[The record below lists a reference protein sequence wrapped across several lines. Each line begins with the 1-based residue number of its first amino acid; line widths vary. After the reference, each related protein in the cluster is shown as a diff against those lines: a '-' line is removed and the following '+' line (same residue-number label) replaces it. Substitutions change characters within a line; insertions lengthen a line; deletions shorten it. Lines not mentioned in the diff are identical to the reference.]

1 MNTAKLWSG
10 TRIVAVIAVLFLALP
25 VIALL
30 LRLQWSD
37 LGTVLRSPATLTAA
51 GISLASSLLA
61 ALCCVVLGT
70 SLALWLAT
78 LSGAR
83 ATLVR
88 LCVVIPLVMPPVVGG
103 VALMA
108 VFASNGLLGAPL
120 SFLGVSLPKTF
131 AAVILAQIFVALPFM
146 VITVEA
152 ALRSGHR
159 DFARIGYDLGA
170 SPRLVFWRI
179 TLPLLRPALIA
190 GALLC
195 MARAL
200 GEYGATT
207 LFAGS
212 VEGTT
217 QTLTQVVM
225 SNFQGTI
232 SESGVGYAL
241 AGLLLLIAM
250 VVVFL
255 AGLWREPSAQRS
267 GVPRGI

>member
-10 TRIVAVIAVLFLALP
+10 TRIVAVIAVIFLALP
-25 VIALL
+25 VITLL
-30 LRLQWSD
+30 LRVQWSD
-37 LGTVLRSPATLTAA
+37 LGTVLSSPATLTAA
-51 GISLASSLLA
+51 GISLVTSLLA
-61 ALCCVVLGT
+61 ALCCIVLGT
-70 SLALWLAT
+70 SLALWLST
-78 LSGAR
+78 LSGLR
-83 ATLVR
+83 ATLIR

-120 SFLGVSLPKTF
+120 SLLGVSVPKTF

-159 DFARIGYDLGA
+159 DFARIGSDLGA
-170 SPRLVFWRI
+170 SPRMVFWRI

-212 VEGTT
+212 IEGST

-232 SESGVGYAL
+232 SDSGVGYAL
-241 AGLLLLIAM
+241 AGLLLLVAMLVVLIA
-250 VVVFL
+250 
-255 AGLWREPSAQRS
+255 GIWREPNAQRS
-267 GVPRGI
+267 GVTHGI